1 ESVKEFNPNKKIEKN
16 SLKLDCLIVDIE
28 KILDQ
33 QILKL
38 SFQDNQIFYITKTTR
53 KFMRKELLSILV
65 PFNEIYFFDETGN
78 RI

>member
-1 ESVKEFNPNKKIEKN
+1 
-16 SLKLDCLIVDIE
+16 KLDCLIVDIE

-33 QILKL
+33 QILTL